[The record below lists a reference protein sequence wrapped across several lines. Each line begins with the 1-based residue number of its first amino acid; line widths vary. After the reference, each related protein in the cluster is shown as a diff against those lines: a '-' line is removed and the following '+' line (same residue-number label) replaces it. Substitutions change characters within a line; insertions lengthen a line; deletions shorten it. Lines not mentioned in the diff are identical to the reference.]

1 MTKTTLS
8 SEVSL
13 FTQNDFEFLLH
24 TVRKKGRGNKRL
36 LKILQNPDKRYH
48 LLAEESLLRAVC
60 ARAEEA
66 SLSTYLYYGAQIAYG
81 LKSAGLTDP
90 KLLASFNLSMSKL
103 AEGLSFKSKHSY
115 ARKPYLPLMLL
126 VGIKKKAKG
135 YRQFQIVGDLKK
147 ACIVI
152 EGTFRV

>member
-1 MTKTTLS
+1 MAKTTLS
-8 SEVSL
+8 SEESL
-13 FTQNDFEFLLH
+13 FTQNDFDFLLH
-24 TVRKKGRGNKRL
+24 TVGRKGRGNKRL

-60 ARAEEA
+60 DRAEEA
-66 SLSTYLYYGAQIAYG
+66 SLSTYLYYGAHIAYG
-81 LKSAGLTDP
+81 LKCAGVTDP
-90 KLLASFNLSMSKL
+90 NLLASFNLSITKL
-103 AEGLSFKSKHSY
+103 AEGLNFKSKHCY
-115 ARKPYLPLMLL
+115 PRKPYLPLMPL

-135 YRQFQIVGDLKK
+135 HWHFQIVGDLKK